1 MITILPRRMGRT
13 GLGIVSI
20 GLPILLFVGLSL
32 QADNF
37 LQAQNI
43 ANINSQITTLL
54 IVALGQLFVALI
66 GGIDISVGS
75 VVSLSS
81 TLLVMVDP
89 ALAVPA
95 ALLAGAVIGLANGVG
110 VAIFGVHPLIM
121 TLAMATFVQG
131 LALLMMSG
139 SGGTVPEALIWM
151 AKTSFGGVPV
161 SFFWCLAAVAITA
174 ILLNRT
180 RFGLHVYA
188 IGAGEQSAAF
198 SGVRI
203 ASTRIACYVIC
214 SLAGSM
220 AAIYLT
226 GRIASGDPTMG
237 RPFSLDSVTA
247 IALGGVLLSGGI
259 GGVWA
264 ALLGT
269 LTLGLITNGMN
280 LTGVSPFFREAI
292 TGVLLLV
299 AVSLHRRKVIGI

>member
-1 MITILPRRMGRT
+1 MIAVRPRRMGRT
-13 GLGIVSI
+13 GLGAVSI
-20 GLPILLFVGLSL
+20 GLPIILFVGLSL
-32 QADNF
+32 QAENF

-43 ANINSQITTLL
+43 ANVNSQITTLL

-75 VVSLSS
+75 VVSLAS
-81 TLLVMVDP
+81 TLLVLVDP

-95 ALLAGAVIGLANGVG
+95 ALLAGLVIGLGNGIG

-139 SGGTVPEALIWM
+139 SGGTVPETLVWM
-151 AKTSFGGVPV
+151 AKTSFGGLPV
-161 SFFWCLAAVAITA
+161 SFFWCLAAVVVASV
-174 ILLNRT
+174 LLSWT

-188 IGAGEQSAAF
+188 IGASEQSAAF
-198 SGVRI
+198 SGVRVT
-203 ASTRIACYVIC
+203 ATRVSCYVIC
-214 SLAGSM
+214 GLAGSI

-280 LTGVSPFFREAI
+280 LMGVSPFFREAI
-292 TGVLLLV
+292 TGVLLLM